1 LILRRFSREIR
12 ERTRKE
18 KQNTNKCFSFSFF
31 VCFALFRGQDLL
43 KIIRV
48 IRRKNGVKMKNVLS
62 LLLIVV
68 FFFLPITA
76 QKRGGAEIKQLQS
89 PQNPRLGFVIHGGAG
104 VIKRGSLSPEKEAE
118 YKRKLEEAVLAGYKA
133 LQDGKSGLDAVEI
146 AIRMLEDS
154 PLFNAGKGAVFTAD
168 GKNELDA
175 SIMDGKTL
183 KAGAVA
189 GLHHVKNPITLA
201 RAVMEKSP
209 HVMMVGDG
217 AEKFAR
223 EQNIELVPEKY
234 FWTQER
240 WDSLQRII
248 KEEKEKEK
256 EKKVQ
261 SPKSKVQSRTENS
274 LDSRL
279 STLDSPP
286 LRELAYNK
294 FGTVGAVALDKD
306 GNLAAGTS
314 TGGMT
319 YKKFG
324 RVGDA
329 PIIGAGTYASNETCA
344 VSATGWG
351 EFFIRLG
358 VARDISAQME
368 YRGQTVQQAADTALN
383 KVQAL
388 GGDGGVIAI
397 DKFGNIGISF
407 NSEGMYRAYINSD
420 GKPVIEIYK
429 D

>member
-1 LILRRFSREIR
+1 MKKITTLLLAFFICLSTFPVFAQKGSFAEIR
-12 ERTRKE
+12 QR
-18 KQNTNKCFSFSFF
+18 
-31 VCFALFRGQDLL
+31 
-43 KIIRV
+43 
-48 IRRKNGVKMKNVLS
+48 
-62 LLLIVV
+62 
-68 FFFLPITA
+68 
-76 QKRGGAEIKQLQS
+76 QS

-104 VIKRGSLSPEKEAE
+104 VIRKGSLSPEREKEYRA
-118 YKRKLEEAVLAGYKA
+118 KLEESLMAGYKA
-133 LQDGKSGLDAVEI
+133 LQEGKSSLDAVEI
-146 AIRMLEDS
+146 AIRILEDS

-175 SIMDGKTL
+175 AVMEGKTL

-209 HVMMVGDG
+209 HVMMIGEG
-217 AEKFAR
+217 AEKFAK
-223 EQNIELVPEKY
+223 EIGIELVPAKY

-240 WDSLQRII
+240 WDGLQRII
-248 KEEKEKEK
+248 KQEK
-256 EKKVQ
+256 EKKEN
-261 SPKSKVQSRTENS
+261 KKVSQID
-274 LDSRL
+274 LRL
-279 STLDSPP
+279 EPV
-286 LRELAYNK
+286 NK

-319 YKKFG
+319 YKKYG
-324 RVGDA
+324 RVGDV
-329 PIIGAGTYASNETCA
+329 PIIGAGTYANNATCA

-358 VARDISAQME
+358 VARDISALME
-368 YRGQTVQQAADTALN
+368 YRALPVQQAADLVVKQKLQEA
-383 KVQAL
+383 
-388 GGDGGVIAI
+388 GGDGGVIVI

-407 NSEGMYRAYINSD
+407 NSEGMYRGYVDSE